1 MLRTNLFIFA
11 ERNQSLLYSFKY
23 KFENSGGFKQCQDF
37 INYANSV
44 KFDQPYFYVFEH
56 FLNIFFTYIN
66 LPLHQLN
73 IIKKTTKEARERD

>member
-11 ERNQSLLYSFKY
+11 ERNQSPLYPFKD
-23 KFENSGGFKQCQDF
+23 KFENSGDFKQCQDF
-37 INYANSV
+37 MNYANRD

-66 LPLHQLN
+66 MPVHQLN